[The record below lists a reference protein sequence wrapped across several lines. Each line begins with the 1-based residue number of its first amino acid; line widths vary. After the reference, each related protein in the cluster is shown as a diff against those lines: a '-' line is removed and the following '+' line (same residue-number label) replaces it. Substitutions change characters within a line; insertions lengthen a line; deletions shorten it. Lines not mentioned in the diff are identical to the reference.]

1 MRVVGGT
8 ARGRRLVAPTG
19 RDVRPTSD
27 RVREAVFNALGSLD
41 AIAGARV
48 LDLFAGTG
56 ALGIEALSRGAAAC
70 TFVERDRR
78 ARAALERN
86 LAVTDLGRRA
96 DLQAVEAEAWL
107 GGRSARDR
115 ADGFAAADSGYDL
128 VLLDPP
134 YAYEGWVALLAE
146 VAVVAPGSTVVVES
160 DRTVGLPEGWD
171 ALREKRYGGTLVVI
185 ARPPSPPPEQR

>member
-8 ARGRRLVAPTG
+8 ARGRRLVAPVG

-27 RVREAVFNALGSLD
+27 RVREAVFNALGSMG
-41 AIAGARV
+41 AVEGARV

-56 ALGIEALSRGAAAC
+56 ALGIEALSRGAHAC
-70 TFVERDRR
+70 TFVERDPR
-78 ARAALERN
+78 AREALARN
-86 LAVTDLGRRA
+86 LAVTGLDRRA
-96 DLQAVEAEAWL
+96 EVVGAEAEAWL
-107 GGRSARDR
+107 TGP
-115 ADGFAAADSGYDL
+115 AATAVAEEVLVPDL

-134 YAYEGWVALLAE
+134 YAYDRWAVLLAG
-146 VAVVAPGSTVVVES
+146 VASVAPGATVVIES
-160 DRTVGLPEGWD
+160 DRTVGLPEEWD